1 LIIRHSCSPSFV
13 SSMTPAHA
21 RSILFTYT
29 TLFRSA
35 EDLRVLYV
43 ALTRAEQRLIITGSF
58 NEEMRTQS
66 LVGSWQRWQKAYQS
80 KNLLIGPQPR
90 ITANSF
96 MDWVGLALARYP
108 EFNAQQLSRGNV
120 TLEKSTLA
128 DTKVTGLAADPHFIA
143 KTYTELD
150 VRVGLAKIRKNAS
163 ANVKEKNNK
172 VASYTSE

>member
-80 KNLLIGPQPR
+80 KNLLIDR
-90 ITANSF
+90 
-96 MDWVGLALARYP
+96 
-108 EFNAQQLSRGNV
+108 
-120 TLEKSTLA
+120 KSTRLNSSHVSISYA
-128 DTKVTGLAADPHFIA
+128 VFCLK
-143 KTYTELD
+143 KKR
-150 VRVGLAKIRKNAS
+150 RVSNCKA
-163 ANVKEKNNK
+163 
-172 VASYTSE
+172 

>member
-1 LIIRHSCSPSFV
+1 MIEEIQLGER
-13 SSMTPAHA
+13 
-21 RSILFTYT
+21 
-29 TLFRSA
+29 A

-128 DTKVTGLAADPHFIA
+128 DTKVTGLAADPH
-143 KTYTELD
+143 
-150 VRVGLAKIRKNAS
+150 
-163 ANVKEKNNK
+163 
-172 VASYTSE
+172 